1 MGQQQLLLIVLA
13 VIVIGA
19 AVLWGIG
26 LFRGSAIETKR
37 DLLISESAD
46 IAIAAMGYY
55 KKPVQFNGGG
65 NSFTGWNIPS
75 QMASTDAGHYIANV
89 TADEVVITG
98 TGTEVVTGTDTIK
111 IQTMVSDTGYYS
123 IVIH

>member
-26 LFRGSAIETKR
+26 LFRGSAIESKR

-46 IAIAAMGYY
+46 IAMSAISYY
-55 KKPVQFNGGG
+55 KKPFQFGGGG
-65 NSFTGWNIPS
+65 NSFQDWEIP
-75 QMASTDAGHYIANV
+75 TKLVRTEAGHYVANV
-89 TADEVVITG
+89 TDDLVIITG
-98 TGTEVVTGTDTIK
+98 TGTEVVTGTDTIQV
-111 IQTMVSDTGYYS
+111 QTMVSDSGYYS
-123 IVIH
+123 IIIH